1 MAAWRNGAD
10 DDDAAPPARDGCYA
24 ERAMWPVFADPKTD
38 FVFKRIFGAEDRKHL
53 LIGLLNALLELEGA
67 HRIVE
72 VQFLPVDQRIA
83 VSELKLSI
91 LDVKCTDALG
101 TRYVVE
107 MQLLHVEGFEKRVVY
122 NVAKAYAL
130 QLRGGDDYPTLNDVV
145 GVTICDFA
153 LWPERDARGA
163 YAIPMLSLWRMQEQ
177 HRGAVGLPQLR
188 FAFLEL
194 PKYEAGDAPR
204 TLVEKWAYFFREAKN
219 LEVIPQ
225 VLAEPPFLE
234 AFDVARFVHF
244 TPEEWDAYDR
254 AKIAEQD
261 ARGALTL
268 AKKQGIQEGRQEGI
282 LEGRQEGI
290 LEGRLEEKRAM
301 LRKLLA
307 ARGLTDAHRARIA
320 ASTDAAELDAW
331 IDRAIGGV
339 APDELLGP
347 G

>member
-1 MAAWRNGAD
+1 
-10 DDDAAPPARDGCYA
+10 
-24 ERAMWPVFADPKTD
+24 MWPVFADPKTD

-53 LIGLLNALLELEGA
+53 LIGLLNALLELDEA

-72 VQFLPVDQRIA
+72 VQHLPVEQRIA
-83 VSELKLSI
+83 ISELKLSI
-91 LDVKCTDALG
+91 LDVKCTDATG

-122 NVAKAYAL
+122 NVAKAYAM

-153 LWPERDARGA
+153 LWPERDERGA
-163 YAIPMLSLWRMQEQ
+163 FRIPMLSLWRMQEQ
-177 HRGAVGLPQLR
+177 HRGALGLSQLR

-194 PKYEAGDAPR
+194 PKYEAADVPR

-219 LEVIPQ
+219 LEVIPPA
-225 VLAEPPFLE
+225 LAEPPFLE
-234 AFDVARFVHF
+234 AFEVARVVHF

-268 AKKQGIQEGRQEGI
+268 AKRQGHE
-282 LEGRQEGI
+282 
-290 LEGRLEEKRAM
+290 EGRLEEKRAM
-301 LRKLLA
+301 LQKLLS
-307 ARGLTDAHRARIA
+307 ARGLSESHCARIA
-320 ASTDAAELDAW
+320 ACADAAELDAW
-331 IDRAIGGV
+331 IDRAIAGA
-339 APDELLGP
+339 APADLFGP
-347 G
+347 A